1 MDVIFDKGISFS
13 YFGDTQDGWY
23 LEGCFTC
30 IDCEKI
36 KENCWGSGH
45 LIPKLGISNILLSHV
60 PQNQTLGCREPAR
73 NVAVKN

>member
-30 IDCEKI
+30 IECEKI

-45 LIPKLGISNILLSHV
+45 LIPKLGISNLF
-60 PQNQTLGCREPAR
+60 R
-73 NVAVKN
+73 NFFYHSRFTIEFENL